1 MAFEELLKPAL
12 RGPQPTPEKPEEK
25 PNWLADTALGIP
37 RGLEGAVQ
45 SLYDLADF
53 ATGDRLPDYDNRFL
67 GRSKTFGGTMSEGI
81 TQFLTGFIP
90 IAGQVSKVGKLSKI
104 GKAGK
109 KVLNVKGAMVA
120 GAAADF
126 TMFQAQEERLSNLLE
141 TFPALSNPVSEFLAA
156 DDDDGEIE
164 GRLKNTLEGLAIGG
178 VVDGLVGGLK
188 AMKRIRK
195 GEDVNSVISEYNQAY
210 NVADNDELLA
220 ADFASS
226 QQFRDNIDRAFE
238 TEYNGKITDGNAPV
252 TVPAYR
258 ALELFD
264 ESYTGE
270 LKPLITSILKNGGES
285 LKEAKLVFQDKI
297 EKTFYDDK
305 THTIVMGKGGERTFV
320 HEMVHAVTTKQIQKE
335 VQLGKG
341 GKASDYKARLEA
353 LVAQGGNDSV
363 AGLATT
369 YLKVAKALDMEES
382 LFGANG
388 YANTAEKQKYQG
400 KAYGMLD
407 LNEFVT
413 EAFTNPE
420 FRRVLSTI
428 PSETAPKKNMFDE
441 FMLAIKKLLNIDP
454 AQGSVLDDVFKY
466 TDDIVREQ
474 ETMFDGSFDYL
485 KTLDEM
491 SGEIQSTKSKKAL
504 SKPDDYYLDLA
515 ESEGYAQ
522 ARTLDDRGDDFTVEK
537 GQKTPISETQTD
549 NRIAVR
555 GETLEPFKIEF
566 GRAFYGKDIAEV
578 PDSYLKKALEFDS
591 VKPEVKERIDLE
603 LQARNNKTSQGPAY
617 EEYIPEE
624 KTRSRSKGVTGQLK
638 ASKTLLDSGPR
649 TTESPMT
656 LSEIQN
662 QRSDLTAKEMYQR
675 YLRSRKG
682 GKATRNETFREY
694 IENRGID
701 KTSKLPRLQG
711 KSQSSTDAM
720 RRSGAAPFGQAE
732 LGVPDIH
739 DLRNNV
745 EVSRQWARSIRTQ
758 QATFG
763 MEPEDL
769 YEIES
774 SLRVIAGEGSAE
786 DLDVLQTF
794 TNTKAKDLKEVEAD
808 ARKSISKIY
817 LSQANNI
824 IKEVMKNGYGGN
836 QTLFGM
842 MEEAEKA
849 ILSEM
854 MTKRVFAQIKMLDKQ
869 TREKIADNLE
879 KTNDKIK
886 NKDLIYLLRQGVEN
900 EEEINK
906 SIHKFITSATQSQ
919 TYGQAEVDDYIEEAI
934 GKVAQKLNTGGP
946 KAILNMAKNIRTS
959 KHALALISGIARS
972 LDEKGV
978 KETVTKEQLVEE
990 TQEIADILGG
1000 DKNTWAGAVEK
1011 LQGEV
1016 SLKKFRN
1023 AQRAAKT
1030 LMDLMSRDIVDT
1042 AKLAIEARKNTDLNL
1057 QRLETE
1063 FISKLAQLQEVQRLY
1078 SLMGKESG
1086 LTLLQR
1092 NFLGN
1097 AKGRYRLNENIG
1109 FDFVAGDPE
1118 SYARYNTQSIGG
1130 QNPKDL
1136 INKFAM
1142 YDSDK
1147 AVQKG
1152 SETLANGGE
1161 LTKNVLKGTG
1171 GVFGSKLGRM
1181 TMEYWMNSLLSG
1193 PTTQVV
1199 NTVGSGLTT
1208 ALRMGEMLMGSIM
1221 AGDSETRRA
1230 ILQYA
1235 FNMETIAEAFRFAGK
1250 AWKINDS
1257 VLVQGSRQ
1265 FDDQIRRQEAIQSDR
1280 GDTIGDAINLIGKGV
1295 RLPSRGLMT
1304 VDEFFKQLN
1313 YRMYARTNIAME
1325 ALNKNPDLTGKELA
1339 AVVEE
1344 QFQKY
1349 ITDGGRAYN
1358 EGNLYLDAVE
1368 KVKGDNID
1376 YGVDQAVMIQNEMAR
1391 NPFDPSRSALADA
1404 AKLYAETNTFTNE
1417 IANDTVVGT
1426 LGNLVGSA
1434 KEKLPVFNFVVPFVR
1449 TPTNILKFS
1458 LDRTPVGLASELL
1471 MRRKQLTSGLNSSD
1485 PMERA
1490 LTRGK
1495 IATGVAFSSAMLWYA
1510 MSNKDFITGGGPES
1524 KEEKDILK
1532 NAGWQPYSFK
1542 VGDTYVS
1549 YQRLDPIATIIG
1561 LFADMAEFDTYHD
1574 MDGSVAGN
1582 LFSMVALSFTQN
1594 VTNKSYVKGL
1604 DSLLNALRDPAE
1616 NSKAL
1621 LGNTVGGF
1629 MPTFFTQLQ
1638 NGGSERTL
1646 RETRNIMDYFVRR
1659 SPASEAL
1666 PAKRNFL
1673 GEKATVKNP
1682 PMGLG
1687 IVNPLYFSAASDDAL
1702 DQELVSLMHG
1712 FNKPQSK
1719 MLGAIELKDIYNGD
1733 GRQAY
1738 DVWLENTS
1746 STKING
1752 RTLRQQ
1758 LAKLVKSREYQ
1769 ELPAQSNSDIGEKSP
1784 RIRAINGWLKVYRA
1798 KAKEEMLQQFP
1809 DLQQSV
1815 DQLIQQKHQY
1825 RLLQ

>member
-104 GKAGK
+104 SKAGK

-210 NVADNDELLA
+210 NAADNDELLA

-341 GKASDYKARLEA
+341 GKASDYKARLED

-363 AGLATT
+363 AGLAAT

-441 FMLAIKKLLNIDP
+441 FMLSIKKLLNIDP

-537 GQKTPISETQTD
+537 GQKAPISEAQAD

-555 GETLEPFKIEF
+555 GKSLEPFKIEF
-566 GRAFYGKDIAEV
+566 GRAFYGKDISEV

-591 VKPEVKERIDLE
+591 VKLEVKERIDLE
-603 LQARNNKTSQGPAY
+603 LQARNDKTSQGPAY

-624 KTRSRSKGVTGQLK
+624 KTRSRSKGVAGQLK
-638 ASKTLLDSGPR
+638 AAKTLLDSGPR

-720 RRSGAAPFGQAE
+720 RRSGAAPF
-732 LGVPDIH
+732 
-739 DLRNNV
+739 
-745 EVSRQWARSIRTQ
+745 
-758 QATFG
+758 
-763 MEPEDL
+763 
-769 YEIES
+769 
-774 SLRVIAGEGSAE
+774 
-786 DLDVLQTF
+786 
-794 TNTKAKDLKEVEAD
+794 
-808 ARKSISKIY
+808 
-817 LSQANNI
+817 
-824 IKEVMKNGYGGN
+824 
-836 QTLFGM
+836 
-842 MEEAEKA
+842 
-849 ILSEM
+849 
-854 MTKRVFAQIKMLDKQ
+854 
-869 TREKIADNLE
+869 
-879 KTNDKIK
+879 
-886 NKDLIYLLRQGVEN
+886 
-900 EEEINK
+900 
-906 SIHKFITSATQSQ
+906 
-919 TYGQAEVDDYIEEAI
+919 GQAEVDDYIEEAI

-1030 LMDLMSRDIVDT
+1030 LMDLMSRDIVDA

-1161 LTKNVLKGTG
+1161 LTKNVLKGTT

-1221 AGDSETRRA
+1221 SGDSETRRA

-1344 QFQKY
+1344 TFQKY

-1574 MDGSVAGN
+1574 MDGSAAGN

-1659 SPASEAL
+1659 SPASKAL

-1719 MLGAIELKDIYNGD
+1719 MLGAIELKDIYNEE

-1758 LAKLVKSREYQ
+1758 LSKLVKSREYQ

-1784 RIRAINGWLKVYRA
+1784 RIRAINGWLKAYRA